1 MTEDRVPNGSL
12 IELQEE
18 FLQHGERG
26 GRKITLLALIAT
38 LAGAYFPI
46 NYFLQLEV
54 FPFGLGIKTQTVN
67 LLDPALMAAGAV
79 SHIISLTWAMA
90 GLRDLLFARR
100 LARQVKEIRSLQ
112 AEAAKK
118 YGLESN
124 ASV

>member
-1 MTEDRVPNGSL
+1 MTEDRDPNVSL

-18 FLQHGERG
+18 FLQHVERG

-38 LAGAYFPI
+38 LAGAYFAI
-46 NYFLQLEV
+46 NYFLQLVV

-79 SHIISLTWAMA
+79 SLIISLTWAMA

-100 LARQVKEIRSLQ
+100 LARRVKEIRSLQ